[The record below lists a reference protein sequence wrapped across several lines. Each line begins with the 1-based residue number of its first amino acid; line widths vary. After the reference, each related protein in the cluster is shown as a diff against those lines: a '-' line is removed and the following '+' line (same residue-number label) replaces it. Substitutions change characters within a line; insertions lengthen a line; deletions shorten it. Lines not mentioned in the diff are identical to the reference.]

1 MRSTNVY
8 EEQSLGIYHE
18 DEEEPEDTS
27 LLEGSRVSVWGR
39 YLARHARMQLAF
51 GGYDSLIGRPTLAVA
66 DTVTPFCRY
75 VVASHRRVP
84 CLHHRGKSVL
94 RIVLCED
101 RP

>member
-18 DEEEPEDTS
+18 DEEEAEDAS
-27 LLEGSRVSVWGR
+27 VLEGSRVSVWGR

-51 GGYDSLIGRPTLAVA
+51 GAYDSLICRPILVVA
-66 DTVTPFCRY
+66 DANALLYRY

-84 CLHHRGKSVL
+84 CLHN
-94 RIVLCED
+94 
-101 RP
+101 